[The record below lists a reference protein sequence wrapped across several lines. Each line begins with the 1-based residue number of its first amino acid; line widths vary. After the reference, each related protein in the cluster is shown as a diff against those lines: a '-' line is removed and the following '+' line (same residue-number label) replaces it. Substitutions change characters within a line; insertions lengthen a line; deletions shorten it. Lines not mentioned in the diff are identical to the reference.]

1 MNGEVHLNLWARVDE
16 EGNLSIEGQDLG
28 PRDEDGDL
36 AEYEWST
43 FVAAQDVPAVGRL
56 LGASDGEDVLDI
68 ISRDWLSVEGSGLEA
83 LIRASGIPYRT
94 DVYVR

>member
-43 FVAAQDVPAVGRL
+43 FVAAQDVPAVAQL

-68 ISRDWLSVEGSGLEA
+68 ISRDWLRVEGSGLEK
-83 LIRASGIPYRT
+83 LIRVSGIPYRT